1 MKKVLILLV
10 LLLALGAPV
19 YAESSQTYGSD
30 LTVEVSQEL
39 IDADKIKAPVPNPP
53 TGGGQS
59 VQYGFLLAGAAA
71 LAAALTAA
79 ALRPEKTGERQT
91 KRGGE
96 KS

>member
-39 IDADKIKAPVPNPP
+39 IDADKIKAPAPNPP

-59 VQYGFLLAGAAA
+59 ARYILLLGGGAVF
-71 LAAALTAA
+71 AAALTAA
-79 ALRPEKTGERQT
+79 GLRPEKTGERQT